1 MAAAPAPLPM
11 AGVYTALVTPFNA
24 DESIAWGEYEAL
36 LALQLEAGVDG
47 VVICGTT
54 AESPT
59 LTSDEKKELISRA
72 IKLCAGK
79 CQVIA
84 GTGSNNTAA
93 TVEFTRWAKGAGADA
108 CLVVNPYY
116 NKPQQAGLVRHV
128 KAVAAVGLPI
138 MLYNIPGRSACL
150 METPT
155 VLELAALPEVVAVK
169 DSTGGL
175 DIVSAVAAS
184 GALPVLSGGDA
195 LAVPTIALG
204 GAGLMSVASNI
215 VPKRVV
221 AMVRAALAGD
231 FAGARAEHYALLP
244 LFKALTAEINPVPA
258 KYALQRMGLI
268 SSACVRA
275 PLAEL
280 GEASKPVV
288 EAACAAAGAL

>member
-1 MAAAPAPLPM
+1 M

-24 DESIAWGEYEAL
+24 DESVAWGEYEAL
-36 LALQLEAGVDG
+36 LALQLEAGIDG

-155 VLELAALPEVVAVK
+155 VLELAKLPEVVAIK
-169 DSTGGL
+169 DATGGL
-175 DIVSAVAAS
+175 DIASAVAS
-184 GALPVLSGGDA
+184 VGALPVLSGDDP
-195 LAVPTIALG
+195 LTLPMMAVG
-204 GAGLMSVASNI
+204 GAGVVSVASNI

-221 AMVRAALAGD
+221 AMVRAAQAGD
-231 FAGARAEHYALLP
+231 FAAARAEHFALLP
-244 LFKALTAEINPVPA
+244 LLKGLFAETNPVPA

-288 EAACAAAGAL
+288 EAACTAVGLF